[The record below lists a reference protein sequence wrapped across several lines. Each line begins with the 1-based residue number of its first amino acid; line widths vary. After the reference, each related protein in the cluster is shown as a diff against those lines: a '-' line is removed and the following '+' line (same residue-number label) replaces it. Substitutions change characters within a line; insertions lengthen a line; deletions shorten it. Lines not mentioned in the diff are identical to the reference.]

1 MSKFKVGDK
10 VKLNKLVG
18 NFKYGRGIVNF
29 KSIGKIIGI
38 TEDNE
43 YYVDFPLCGCWHG
56 REKELVL
63 VKEKY
68 TYEDLKK
75 SPVGTKITF
84 ENGKIFFRVKEK
96 EGIDD
101 FTDDTNRIVYDLKT
115 FKDNWPDGV
124 HGKIIKIEE
133 PEYKTV
139 YEKDKEILDKEEKE
153 YLSAVIKPFR
163 NRVESIQKKYF
174 LGKEYI
180 KINIKPKT
188 QNNSSLIDDM
198 LLPYFKQ
205 GTMYK
210 GMKLQKE
217 YTLKELGL

>member
-10 VKLNKLVG
+10 VKLNKLIG
-18 NFKYGRGIVNF
+18 NFKYGRGGVNF

-56 REKELVL
+56 REKELIL

-84 ENGKIFFRVKEK
+84 KYGITLIKINNDTFEEHSFTRSIYSLKE
-96 EGIDD
+96 
-101 FTDDTNRIVYDLKT
+101 LQ
-115 FKDNWPDGV
+115 DNEYNIL
-124 HGKIIKIEE
+124 GKIIKIEE

-139 YEKDKEILDKEEKE
+139 YEIEDEILDKAEKR
-153 YLSAVIKPFR
+153 YLRGIIIPFKDKVTCIRKLR
-163 NRVESIQKKYF
+163 NLMEP
-174 LGKEYI
+174 LEYI
-180 KINIKPKT
+180 SIELSGE
-188 QNNSSLIDDM
+188 SSIC
-198 LLPYFKQ
+198 LPCFEPN
-205 GTMYK
+205 TMYK

>member
-18 NFKYGRGIVNF
+18 NFKYGKGIVNF

-68 TYEDLKK
+68 NYEDLKK
-75 SPVGTKITF
+75 SPVRTKITF
-84 ENGKIFFRVKEK
+84 ENGKVLIKLAEDYYRETEINGIFRHLE
-96 EGIDD
+96 
-101 FTDDTNRIVYDLKT
+101 DL
-115 FKDNWPDGV
+115 DNLEDNYE
-124 HGKIIKIEE
+124 HINQGKIIKIEE
-133 PEYKTV
+133 PEYRTV
-139 YEKDKEILDKEEKE
+139 YKGEGEILDKQEKR
-153 YLSAVIKPFR
+153 YLKAIIKPFR
-163 NRVESIQKKYF
+163 NRLENIQKKQYNHQ
-174 LGKEYI
+174 EYI
-180 KINIKPKT
+180 KINLK
-188 QNNSSLIDDM
+188 NDDII
-198 LLPYFKQ
+198 LPYFEE
-205 GTMYK
+205 GSMYK
-210 GMKLQKE
+210 KMERDKE

>member
-10 VKLNKLVG
+10 VKLNKLIG
-18 NFKYGRGIVNF
+18 NFKYGRGGVNF

-84 ENGKIFFRVKEK
+84 ENGKILIKLAKDYYREK
-96 EGIDD
+96 EINGI
-101 FTDDTNRIVYDLKT
+101 FRHLEDL
-115 FKDNWPDGV
+115 DNLEDNYE
-124 HGKIIKIEE
+124 HINQGKIIKIEE
-133 PEYKTV
+133 PEYKIL
-139 YEKDKEILDKEEKE
+139 YEIENEILDKAEKR
-153 YLSAVIKPFR
+153 YLRGIIIPFKDKVTCIRKSR
-163 NRVESIQKKYF
+163 NLVESLEFISIE
-174 LGKEYI
+174 LKEEASI
-180 KINIKPKT
+180 C
-188 QNNSSLIDDM
+188 
-198 LLPYFKQ
+198 LPYFEPN
-205 GTMYK
+205 TMYK

>member
-10 VKLNKLVG
+10 VKLNKLIG
-18 NFKYGRGIVNF
+18 NFKYGKGGVNF
-29 KSIGKIIGI
+29 KTIGKIIGI
-38 TEDNE
+38 TENNE
-43 YYVDFPLCGCWHG
+43 YYVDFPVCGCWHG

-68 TYEDLKK
+68 DYEDLKK

-84 ENGKIFFRVKEK
+84 ENGKVFFRIKEK
-96 EGIDD
+96 EGIDA

-115 FKDNWPDGV
+115 FENNWSNGV

-139 YEKDKEILDKEEKE
+139 YKGEGEILDKQEKR

-163 NRVESIQKKYF
+163 NRVESIQKKSYRES
-174 LGKEYI
+174 EYI
-180 KINIKPKT
+180 KINIKVK
-188 QNNSSLIDDM
+188 
-198 LLPYFKQ
+198 K
-205 GTMYK
+205 
-210 GMKLQKE
+210 
-217 YTLKELGL
+217 

>member
-1 MSKFKVGDK
+1 MEKFKIGDR
-10 VKLNKLVG
+10 VRLERMESEAGYYNKYLGQSFTIKNINPSIWG
-18 NFKYGRGIVNF
+18 NDGTVDFVEY
-29 KSIGKIIGI
+29 
-38 TEDNE
+38 TEDNIRP
-43 YYVDFPLCGCWHG
+43 YIKNL
-56 REKELVL
+56 ELVR
-63 VKEKY
+63 KY
-68 TYEDLKK
+68 NYKDLKK
-75 SPVGTKITF
+75 SPIGTKVTF
-84 ENGKIFFRVKEK
+84 ENSLTLVKTKCNRLENDMSLVYTDELTDFQN
-96 EGIDD
+96 EG
-101 FTDDTNRIVYDLKT
+101 L
-115 FKDNWPDGV
+115 
-124 HGKIIKIEE
+124 GKIIKIEE
-133 PEYKTV
+133 PEYRTV

-180 KINIKPKT
+180 KINIKAKI
-188 QNNSSLIDDM
+188 QGNSSLIDDI

>member
-18 NFKYGRGIVNF
+18 NFKYGKGGVNF

-38 TEDNE
+38 TENNE
-43 YYVDFPLCGCWHG
+43 YYVDFPICDCWHG
-56 REKELVL
+56 REKELIL

-75 SPVGTKITF
+75 SPIGTKVTF
-84 ENGKIFFRVKEK
+84 ENSLTLVKTKCNRLENDMSLVYTDELTDLQN
-96 EGIDD
+96 EG
-101 FTDDTNRIVYDLKT
+101 L
-115 FKDNWPDGV
+115 
-124 HGKIIKIEE
+124 GKIIKIEE
-133 PEYKTV
+133 PEYRTV
-139 YEKDKEILDKEEKE
+139 YEKEKEILDKEEKE
-153 YLSAVIKPFR
+153 YLSVVIKPFR
-163 NRVESIQKKYF
+163 NRVESIQKKSYRES
-174 LGKEYI
+174 EYI
-180 KINIKPKT
+180 KINIKVKI
-188 QNNSSLIDDM
+188 QGNSSLIDDI

-210 GMKLQKE
+210 GMKVDKE

>member
-10 VKLNKLVG
+10 VKLNKLIG
-18 NFKYGRGIVNF
+18 NFKYGKGGVDF
-29 KSIGKIIGI
+29 KAIGKIIGI
-38 TEDNE
+38 TENNE
-43 YYVDFPLCGCWHG
+43 YYVDFPICGYWHG

-101 FTDDTNRIVYDLKT
+101 FADDTNRIVYDLKT
-115 FKDNWPDGV
+115 FKDNWSDGV

-139 YEKDKEILDKEEKE
+139 YEIEDEILDKAERR
-153 YLSAVIKPFR
+153 YLRGIITPFKNKVMCIR
-163 NRVESIQKKYF
+163 KSKNLIET
-174 LGKEYI
+174 LEYI
-180 KINIKPKT
+180 AIELKGDASIC
-188 QNNSSLIDDM
+188 
-198 LLPYFKQ
+198 LPYFEPN
-205 GTMYK
+205 TMYE
-210 GMKLQKE
+210 GMEIDKK